1 MKRSIFTLAV
11 TLALGIAVGA
21 GLTSFVNAMQHV
33 KVKELYKADL
43 VTSEGKEASMFLAE
57 LGPGANMGKHYHPG
71 DAFAYILEGTM
82 LLEIVGKESVTLK
95 PGQSGSLPPR
105 TVHDDK
111 NASQT
116 APLKFLVFHVAKK
129 GDPLAVPVQWAN
141 VGDVWRPAYMTRMEH
156 SPTSATGTGWERT
169 PWQATEQAARNTIWR
184 TSIKWNSAPVGITL
198 VMSTVLG
205 LADGC

>member
-1 MKRSIFTLAV
+1 V
-11 TLALGIAVGA
+11 T
-21 GLTSFVNAMQHV
+21 
-33 KVKELYKADL
+33 ELYKADL

-57 LGPGANMGKHYHPG
+57 LAPGANMGKHYHPG

-95 PGQSGSLPPR
+95 AGQSGSLPPQ

-129 GDPLAVPVQWAN
+129 GDPLAVPVQ
-141 VGDVWRPAYMTRMEH
+141 
-156 SPTSATGTGWERT
+156 
-169 PWQATEQAARNTIWR
+169 
-184 TSIKWNSAPVGITL
+184 
-198 VMSTVLG
+198 
-205 LADGC
+205 

>member
-1 MKRSIFTLAV
+1 VYKAERSETGIARSPTETTDVPLGHEDPRDKGGLDMKRSM

-21 GLTSFVNAMQHV
+21 GMTGFVNAMQHV
-33 KVKELYKADL
+33 KVTELYKADL

-57 LGPGANMGKHYHPG
+57 LAPGANMGKHYHPG

-82 LLEIVGKESVTLK
+82 LLEIAGKESVTLK

-129 GDPLAVPVQWAN
+129 GDPLAVPVQ
-141 VGDVWRPAYMTRMEH
+141 
-156 SPTSATGTGWERT
+156 
-169 PWQATEQAARNTIWR
+169 
-184 TSIKWNSAPVGITL
+184 
-198 VMSTVLG
+198 
-205 LADGC
+205 